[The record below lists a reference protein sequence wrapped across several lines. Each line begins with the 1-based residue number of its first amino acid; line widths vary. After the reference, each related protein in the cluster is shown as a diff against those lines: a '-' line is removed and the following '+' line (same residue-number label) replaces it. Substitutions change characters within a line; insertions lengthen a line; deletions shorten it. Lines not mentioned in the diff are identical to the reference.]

1 MVMTKTNQKTGTV
14 FLTIFL
20 IVILISGSTVAT
32 IFTYSFNVL
41 AQESTYKIPD
51 WIKNNACWWNQD
63 LISDDDFAS
72 GIEYLINQ
80 GIIIV

>member
-51 WIKNNACWWNQD
+51 WIKNNACWWSQD